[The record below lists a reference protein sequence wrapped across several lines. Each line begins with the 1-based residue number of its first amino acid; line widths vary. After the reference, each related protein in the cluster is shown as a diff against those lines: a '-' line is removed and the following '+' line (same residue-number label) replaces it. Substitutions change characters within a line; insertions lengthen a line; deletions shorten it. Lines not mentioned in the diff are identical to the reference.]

1 MIFSKI
7 LVLSFIILA
16 LAGVSAYAQKIP
28 DTSEISKAIEKDGCT
43 ITDEGKVKICKFDYK
58 YKGKNVE
65 ALIFKPPVE
74 DGKYPGVLL
83 IPGYSGTPQTE
94 INLGRIFVKRGFAAM
109 AVGTPGFGKTELVRD
124 GSGKN
129 TINAFIAG
137 YKKFKKES
145 FVNSDKMGIFG
156 YSRGAIAA
164 SLMITRL
171 KDVKATVLG
180 GGVYDLEKA
189 YNESIQE
196 GIKESIKETTG
207 LTKKAFRERSVI
219 FKVKKIKSPVL
230 IIHSE
235 KDFIAPTNQAYLL
248 RDKLKEAGK
257 EFEFH
262 ILADHKHG
270 FLDRNF
276 LKITFEFF
284 SRKLKVESTEAKAE
298 NL

>member
-1 MIFSKI
+1 MEFSKI
-7 LVLSFIILA
+7 VVLSFMILA
-16 LAGVSAYAQKIP
+16 VAGVSAYAQKIP

-65 ALIFKPPVE
+65 ALIFRPMA
-74 DGKYPGVLL
+74 DGKYPGLML

-94 INLGRIFVKRGFAAM
+94 INLGRIFVKRGFTAM

-129 TINAFIAG
+129 TIDAFIAG

-145 FVNSDKMGIFG
+145 FVDSNKMGIFG

-164 SLMITRL
+164 SLMITRV

-180 GGVYDLEKA
+180 GGVYDLKKA
-189 YNESIQE
+189 YDESIHK

-219 FKVKKIKSPVL
+219 FKVKQIKSPVL
-230 IIHSE
+230 IIHGE
-235 KDFIAPTNQAYLL
+235 KDLIAPTNQAYLL

-276 LKITFEFF
+276 MKIVYEFL
-284 SRKLKVESTEAKAE
+284 SRKLKG
-298 NL
+298 NPI